1 MPLANVIMSRS
12 IDQFNIFDF
21 LCNAYCT
28 TNRALISFHE
38 NAYMFLLYCMTSNQ
52 FSDAGL
58 ALI

>member
-1 MPLANVIMSRS
+1 MPLANIIMSKS

-21 LCNAYCT
+21 YAMHIAQQI
-28 TNRALISFHE
+28 ALISFHE

-52 FSDAGL
+52 SSEAGL